1 MTPRYFLVVAL
12 AGAGARLAAQND
24 EPSLDL
30 LKRYMMGSYSS
41 AVQHERDTSYL
52 NVELEM
58 RRIWLK
64 ESDGIWLY
72 VEQAPAKK
80 KDKPDRQRI
89 YHLTQQDDTTFIS
102 TVCDLD
108 SMHLFTGAYKD
119 IVRFNGLKTS
129 EAKPLPGCAL
139 VLHWRKGHFIGS
151 TKENEC
157 KNAWG
162 RAVYATSEVNIGPQG
177 MVSWDRG
184 YDDTNKQVWG
194 AQKGGY
200 EFVKRKPA
208 KAVMPTN
215 N

>member
-1 MTPRYFLVVAL
+1 MIVVASICAL
-12 AGAGARLAAQND
+12 LVSAQN
-24 EPSLDL
+24 ERPSLDL
-30 LKRYMMGSYSS
+30 LKRYMVGSYSS
-41 AVQHERDTSYL
+41 ALQHERDTSYF
-52 NVELEM
+52 NIELEM

-64 ESDGIWLY
+64 EPDGIWLY
-72 VEQAPAKK
+72 VEQATAKR
-80 KDKPDRQRI
+80 KDKPYRQRI
-89 YHLTQQDDTTFIS
+89 YHLTQQDDSTFIS

-119 IVRFNGLKTS
+119 IARFNGLKTS

-162 RAVYATSEVNIGPQG
+162 KATYATSEVNIGPQG

-184 YDDTNKQVWG
+184 YDDSHTQVWG
-194 AQKGGY
+194 AEKGGY
-200 EFVKRKPA
+200 EFVKKKPA
-208 KAVMPTN
+208 KARMPAPGN
-215 N
+215 